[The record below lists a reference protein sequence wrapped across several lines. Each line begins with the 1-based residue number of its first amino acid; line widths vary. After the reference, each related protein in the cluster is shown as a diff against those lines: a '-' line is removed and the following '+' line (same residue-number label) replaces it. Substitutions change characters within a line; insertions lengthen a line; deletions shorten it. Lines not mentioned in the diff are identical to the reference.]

1 MHLYDRA
8 RLIGGAGMVI
18 TAELDPTHLSPQM
31 RKSAAKQIR
40 EGIYLGWSSKAA
52 GVAKKYLM
60 HFKGEQLPAC
70 GVVWGTRLRV
80 NKYFHY
86 TPEVLKEVKRFLT
99 GSVSIHTMQHGGDER
114 LQQEINMDIA
124 RLSTA
129 SEWVGHDYRSLCTQ
143 QKELASALAK
153 YLSESRSDAQK
164 EHAAWIADKVM
175 QDQRI
180 PVIF

>member
-1 MHLYDRA
+1 MHLFDRA
-8 RLIGGAGMVI
+8 RLIGGAGMVV

-52 GVAKKYLM
+52 EVAKKYLT

-86 TPEVLKEVKRFLT
+86 TPEVLKEVKRFLMASASIYSMQY
-99 GSVSIHTMQHGGDER
+99 GSNER

-129 SEWVGHDYRSLCTQ
+129 SEWEGADSRTLSTQ
-143 QKELASALAK
+143 QKEIANEIAK

>member
-1 MHLYDRA
+1 MHLFDRA

-18 TAELDPTHLSPQM
+18 TAKLDPTTLSPKM

-40 EGIYLGWSSKAA
+40 EGIYLGYTSKAA
-52 GVAKKYLM
+52 EVAKKYLT

-70 GVVWGTRLRV
+70 GIVWGAKLRV
-80 NKYFHY
+80 NKYFTY
-86 TPEVLKEVKRFLT
+86 TPEILDEVRRLMEA
-99 GSVSIHTMQHGGDER
+99 SASIYHMQYGGNER
-114 LQQEINMDIA
+114 LQRDISSDIA
-124 RLSTA
+124 TLSGYVAWGGHNNLILST
-129 SEWVGHDYRSLCTQ
+129 Y
-143 QKELASALAK
+143 QKEISTEIAK

-175 QDQRI
+175 QDECI

>member
-1 MHLYDRA
+1 MHLFDRA

-40 EGIYLGWSSKAA
+40 EGIYLGHTSKAA
-52 GVAKKYLM
+52 EVANKYLT

-70 GVVWGTRLRV
+70 GVIWGTRLQV

-86 TPEVLKEVKRFLT
+86 TPEVLGEVKRFLEA
-99 GSVSIHTMQHGGDER
+99 SASIYSMQYGGNER
-114 LQQEINMDIA
+114 LKQEINREVAM
-124 RLSTA
+124 LSNTA
-129 SEWVGHDYRSLCTQ
+129 EWGHTPSRPISTH
-143 QKELASALAK
+143 QKEMAHELAK
-153 YLSESRSDAQK
+153 YLSESRSAAQK